1 MRRPPP
7 EMEAGPRVA
16 IVNESM
22 VKKYFPNQN
31 PIGMRFSF
39 GEKYQAEKSFEI
51 VGVVKDAHYFGLRE
65 KTEPMSYQPIWR
77 PGPGG
82 GTLCLRTSG
91 DPERL
96 IEAVRREIRALDS
109 AVPLL
114 NARTIRQQID
124 NNLLQEKLVAT
135 LSGFFGIL
143 ALLLA
148 SVGLYGVMAHLV
160 TRRTRE
166 IGLRM
171 ALGAERGGV
180 LWLVLREALVLV
192 ILGAA
197 IGVPVALGVTKFAES
212 ILYGIAPRD
221 PLATVGATALL
232 LTVALIASYLPARRA
247 SRLDPNKALRYE

>member
-1 MRRPPP
+1 M
-7 EMEAGPRVA
+7 
-16 IVNESM
+16 
-22 VKKYFPNQN
+22 
-31 PIGMRFSF
+31 
-39 GEKYQAEKSFEI
+39 
-51 VGVVKDAHYFGLRE
+51 AHDLPLYRYLGGL
-65 KTEPMSYQPIWR
+65 S
-77 PGPGG
+77 
-82 GTLCLRTSG
+82 
-91 DPERL
+91 
-96 IEAVRREIRALDS
+96 
-109 AVPLL
+109 
-114 NARTIRQQID
+114 ARTIRQQID
-124 NNLLQEKLVAT
+124 SNLLQEKLIAT

-197 IGVPVALGVTKFAES
+197 IGVPVALGVTKFTES

-221 PLATVGATALL
+221 PLATVGATVLL
-232 LTVALIASYLPARRA
+232 LTVAMVASYLPARRA